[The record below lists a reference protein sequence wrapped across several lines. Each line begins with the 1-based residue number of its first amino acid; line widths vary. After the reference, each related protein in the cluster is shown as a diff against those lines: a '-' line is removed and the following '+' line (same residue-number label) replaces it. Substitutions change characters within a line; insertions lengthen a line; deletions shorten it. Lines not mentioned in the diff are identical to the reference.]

1 MNLSPSLLARI
12 FIPFALGYFL
22 SYLYRVVNTIIAG
35 DLSKDVQIDA
45 GQLGL
50 LTSTYLITFAAVQLP
65 LGILLDRYGPRKIEA
80 VLLLFAAA
88 GAIVFALAQSLGWL
102 MLGRALIGF
111 GVSACLMAAFKAFV
125 QWFPKEKLPLVNGL
139 QFTAGGFGI
148 LAASIP
154 VEYALNF
161 TDWRGVFMGLALL
174 TLVVSLLVF
183 FVVPDK
189 PMPAHRASL
198 KEHIS
203 GILHIFTSRQF
214 WGISP
219 WAVST
224 QASFLSIMS
233 LWAGPW
239 LRDVAGLERAAIAPV
254 LSWLAV
260 GVIGGYFFLGVI
272 AERLGRY
279 GFSTLYVASI
289 GLVMFILV
297 QMALIFEWTS
307 LSTLWWILFGFFG
320 TTGVLAYAYLSQQF
334 APELAGRVNTA
345 LNLLVFVFAFIAQWG
360 IGVVINWYSAGETDH
375 YNPLGYQIAFS
386 IALVIQVLTML
397 WYFWQARHTSR
408 LRDLKS

>member
-35 DLSKDVQIDA
+35 DLSTDMQLDA

-50 LTSTYLITFAAVQLP
+50 LTSTYLISFAAVQLP

-80 VLLLFAAA
+80 LLLLFAAG
-88 GAIVFALAQSLGWL
+88 GALVFALAASLGGL
-102 MLGRALIGF
+102 IVGRALIGF

-148 LAASIP
+148 LAASTP
-154 VEYALNF
+154 VEWALTF
-161 TDWRGVFMGLALL
+161 TDWRGVFMGLAVL
-174 TLVVSLLVF
+174 TLMVSLLVF

-189 PMPAHRASL
+189 PMPPNQASL
-198 KEHIS
+198 KEHIG

-214 WGISP
+214 C
-219 WAVST
+219 
-224 QASFLSIMS
+224 

-239 LRDVAGLERAAIAPV
+239 LRDVAGLERAEIAPV
-254 LSWLAV
+254 LSWLAI
-260 GVIGGYFFLGVI
+260 GVIAGYFFLGVI
-272 AERLGRY
+272 AERLNRY

-289 GLVMFILV
+289 GLLMFILV
-297 QMALIFEWTS
+297 QLALIFEWTS
-307 LSTLWWILFGFFG
+307 LSTFWWILFGFFG

-360 IGVVINWYSAGETDH
+360 IGIVINWYSAGNTDH

-386 IALVIQVLTML
+386 IALVAQVLTML
-397 WYFWQARHTSR
+397 WYFWQARR
-408 LRDLKS
+408 

>member
-1 MNLSPSLLARI
+1 MKLSPSLLARI

-35 DLSKDVQIDA
+35 DLSKDMQIDA

-80 VLLLFAAA
+80 LLLLFAAA
-88 GAIVFALAQSLGWL
+88 GAVVFALAQTLGWL
-102 MLGRALIGF
+102 IVGRALIGF

-148 LAASIP
+148 LAASVP
-154 VEYALNF
+154 VEFALSF
-161 TDWRGVFMGLALL
+161 TDWRGVFMGLAVL
-174 TLVVSLLVF
+174 TLIVSLLVF

-189 PMPAHRASL
+189 PMPTNQATL
-198 KEHIS
+198 KEHIG

-224 QASFLSIMS
+224 QATFLSIMS

-254 LSWLAV
+254 LSWLAI
-260 GVIGGYFFLGVI
+260 GVIGGYFFLGVV
-272 AERLGRY
+272 AERLSRY
-279 GFSTLYVASI
+279 GFSTLHVASI
-289 GLVMFILV
+289 GLILFILV
-297 QMALIFEWTS
+297 QIALILEWTS
-307 LSTLWWILFGFFG
+307 FSTLWWVLFGFFG

-360 IGVVINWYSAGETDH
+360 IGVIINWYSGGNTQQ
-375 YNPLGYQIAFS
+375 YNPIGYQIAFS
-386 IALVIQVLTML
+386 LALLMQILTMF
-397 WYFWQARHTSR
+397 WYFWQARQPSF
-408 LRDLKS
+408 KESN

>member
-88 GAIVFALAQSLGWL
+88 GAVVFALAQSLGWL
-102 MLGRALIGF
+102 MVGRALIGF

-148 LAASIP
+148 LAASMP
-154 VEYALNF
+154 VEYALSF
-161 TDWRGVFMGLALL
+161 TDWRGVFMGLAVL

-189 PMPAHRASL
+189 SIPANQGSL
-198 KEHIS
+198 KEHMS

-233 LWAGPW
+233 LWTGPW

-279 GFSTLYVASI
+279 GYSTLHVASI
-289 GLVMFILV
+289 GLILFMFV
-297 QMALIFEWTS
+297 QFALIFEWTRFA
-307 LSTLWWILFGFFG
+307 TLWWILFGFFG

-360 IGVVINWYSAGETDH
+360 IGVVINGYSAGDSNH
-375 YNPLGYQIAFS
+375 YNPLGYQYAFS
-386 IALVIQVLTML
+386 IALVVQVLTML
-397 WYFWQARHTSR
+397 WYFWQARR
-408 LRDLKS
+408 

>member
-1 MNLSPSLLARI
+1 MKLSPSLLARI

-35 DLSKDVQIDA
+35 DLSKDMQIDA

-80 VLLLFAAA
+80 LLLLFAAA
-88 GAIVFALAQSLGWL
+88 GAVVFALAQTLGWL
-102 MLGRALIGF
+102 IVGRALIGF

-148 LAASIP
+148 LAASVP
-154 VEYALNF
+154 VEFALSF
-161 TDWRGVFMGLALL
+161 TDWRGVFMGLAVL
-174 TLVVSLLVF
+174 TLIVSLLVF

-189 PMPAHRASL
+189 PMPANQATL
-198 KEHIS
+198 KEHIG

-219 WAVST
+219 WAVTT
-224 QASFLSIMS
+224 QAAFLSIMS

-239 LRDVAGLERAAIAPV
+239 LRDVASLERAAIANN
-254 LSWLAV
+254 LSWLAL

-272 AERLGRY
+272 AERLARR
-279 GFSTLYVASI
+279 GFSTLHVASV
-289 GLVMFILV
+289 GLILFLFV
-297 QMALIFEWTS
+297 QAALILESTQFT
-307 LSTLWWILFGFFG
+307 TLWWVLFGFFG

-360 IGVVINWYSAGETDH
+360 IGAIINAYSGGDTKH
-375 YNPLGYQIAFS
+375 YQPIGYQIAFS
-386 IALVIQVLTML
+386 ITLALQVLAMC
-397 WYFWQARHTSR
+397 WYFWQARSSKLSR
-408 LRDLKS
+408 VKP

>member
-1 MNLSPSLLARI
+1 MNLSPTLLARI

-35 DLSKDVQIDA
+35 DLSKDMHLDA

-50 LTSTYLITFAAVQLP
+50 LTSTYLITFAAFQLP

-80 VLLLFAAA
+80 FLLLFAAA

-102 MLGRALIGF
+102 IVGRALIGF

-154 VEYALNF
+154 VEFALTF
-161 TDWRGVFMGLALL
+161 TDWRGVFLGLGLL
-174 TLVVSLLVF
+174 TFLVGLLVF

-189 PMPAHRASL
+189 PMPAHQASL
-198 KEHIS
+198 KEHIA
-203 GILHIFTSRQF
+203 GILHIFGSRQF

-219 WAVST
+219 WAVTT
-224 QASFLSIMS
+224 QAAFLSIMS

-239 LRDVAGLERAAIAPV
+239 LRDVAGFERAAIANN
-254 LSWLAV
+254 LSWLAM

-272 AERLGRY
+272 AERLARR
-279 GFSTLYVASI
+279 GFSTLHVASI
-289 GLVMFILV
+289 GLILFLVV
-297 QMALIFEWTS
+297 QLALILEWTQFA
-307 LSTLWWILFGFFG
+307 TLWWILFGFFG

-345 LNLLVFVFAFIAQWG
+345 LNLLVFIFAFIGQWG
-360 IGVVINWYSAGETDH
+360 IGAIINAYSGGDTKH
-375 YNPLGYQIAFS
+375 YQAIGYQIAFS
-386 IALVIQVLTML
+386 ITLTLQILAML
-397 WYFWQARHTSR
+397 WYFWQARSVARVTLNS
-408 LRDLKS
+408 